1 MRDTME
7 KRTLVERANTYA
19 KAITEPNRMK
29 ILKIIGSAPPETVS
43 VSDIAKM
50 LNLSQPAVSKHLQIL
65 NWCGFAIRKKV
76 GNTVYYSIDP
86 ETVEDFK
93 RVAASAFEMV
103 RTPCLYGY
111 DCESC
116 PYGETCH

>member
-1 MRDTME
+1 ME

-19 KAITEPNRMK
+19 KAISEPNRMK
-29 ILKIIGSAPPETVS
+29 MLKIIGSAPPETVS

-65 NWCGFAIRKKV
+65 NWCGFLLRKKV
-76 GNTVYYSIDP
+76 GNTVYYSIDA
-86 ETVEDFK
+86 ETVEDFQ

-103 RTPCLYGY
+103 RTPCLYHY
-111 DCESC
+111 DCDHC

>member
-1 MRDTME
+1 ME

-65 NWCGFAIRKKV
+65 NWCGFTIRKKV

-93 RVAASAFEMV
+93 RVAASAFAMV

-111 DCESC
+111 DCENC